1 MEPCM
6 RCHGELIT
14 GKTTQHYDH
23 NDSLL
28 IIRDIPAMVCN
39 QCGEAW
45 FNNDVIAILEK
56 ITSDFKKSRRGI
68 NITWY
73 KDVA

>member
-6 RCHGELIT
+6 RCHGELIQ

-23 NDSLL
+23 NESLL
-28 IIRDIPAMVCN
+28 IIREIPAIVCN

-45 FNNDVIAILEK
+45 FSNEVIAILEK
-56 ITSDFKKSRRGI
+56 ITSDFKKSKKGI
-68 NITWY
+68 NITLY